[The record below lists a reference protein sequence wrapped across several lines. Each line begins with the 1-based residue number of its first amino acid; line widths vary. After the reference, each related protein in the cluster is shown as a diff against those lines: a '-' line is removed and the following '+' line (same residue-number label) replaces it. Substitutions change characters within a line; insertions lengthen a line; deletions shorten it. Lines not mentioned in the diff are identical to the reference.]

1 MKGTGRI
8 IGINL
13 LILAVY
19 TILSA
24 VVASQDNSGYAGAG
38 YGLFMMT
45 LLAIHVGILL
55 IAGIVFFVR
64 KDREKGKVF
73 LISLCVVLLVGFS
86 ACLGGMEVIF

>member
-13 LILAVY
+13 IILAIY
-19 TILSA
+19 AIIA
-24 VVASQDNSGYAGAG
+24 AAVASQDKSGYAGAG

-55 IAGIVFFVR
+55 IMSIVFFVR
-64 KDREKGKVF
+64 KDKEKGKTY
-73 LISLCVVLLVGFS
+73 LISLFVVLLVGFS
-86 ACLGGMEVIF
+86 ACLGGMEAI